1 MTHGAAGWSDDG
13 VTALQRGEVTVFM
26 RGARGHSAALIGERS
41 LLIRCADVLTDHG
54 IEISVI
60 ATNAEDIGQ
69 WCTQTDTAR
78 VDSGPGL
85 TDRLAPY
92 EFDYLFSITNLS
104 VLPAEV
110 LEMAGTMA
118 INFHDGPLPAYA
130 GLHATT
136 WALLAGERSH
146 GVSWHVMEP
155 AVDRGDLLKQSIF
168 DVAADA
174 TAQSLNIACYEHAV
188 STFEELVADIVGD
201 RVERQVQDDAGRSYF
216 GRKRRPAAAGTIVWS
231 DPVAAIDRLVRA
243 LDFGLYENPLARAKV
258 LIGERLFAVDR
269 LDVVEEPA
277 GASPGTILSVDG
289 ASITVAAADGRVA
302 VHEISS
308 SDRGQHTPAGA
319 IAEAG
324 LSVGDR
330 LAVVPT
336 DQAEQLATLA
346 GEAALSEARWVS
358 ALENLEAV
366 ELPSYRRQDGS
377 ENRSVS
383 VRPIELPAGTRT
395 AGDLVGAF
403 AGFLSR
409 LCGAPTLDLALV
421 TGGAA
426 EHRPWFS
433 SQVPLRCQI
442 GQGATAGE
450 VLDAVSAD
458 LAGIDAQAT
467 FATDLPLRYP
477 ELQSLAMT
485 AAAAALP
492 LPVGVAVGGSVDQV
506 DTSAQDVILHV
517 DLGSDDAGTVANLVI
532 ADAAF
537 SPTAADRLVQRASA
551 FMAAAIAEPT
561 RPLAD
566 LPVLTEDEYRT
577 VVSTWNDTAG
587 PKPTSPVPELFR
599 ATARRKPE
607 AIAVVDSRLS
617 LTYAELDQRSD
628 ALAARLRELGVSPN
642 DRVGIMVDR
651 GAPMVVGLLGIL
663 KAAGAYVPLD
673 PSYPADRLQFM
684 AEDAEFPVLVVDENT
699 AAQAPATDGEVLV
712 IDAGGAPTTPASTS
726 EPGGPVDLDDLA
738 YVIYTSGSTGRPK
751 GVMVTHRNLV
761 SFLDGMD
768 RHIEHE
774 EDSTWLTVT
783 SLSFDI
789 SLLEIFWSLTRGL
802 ELVIHDP
809 ELEAK
814 AAPTEASP
822 TPPPGAEALGFSLFY
837 FASDESD
844 AGSDN
849 KYRLLLEGARFAD
862 DHGFEAVWTPER
874 HFHAFGGLYPNPAVT
889 GAAIAAATTNVDIRA
904 GSCVIPLHHP
914 IRVAEE
920 WSMVDNLSN
929 GRAGVA
935 FASGWQPD
943 DFVLRPENFAE
954 RKEAM
959 LRDIEVVRQLWRGEE
974 LTFEG
979 PRGPSTTRILPRPVQ
994 PELPTWITAAGNP
1007 ATYEAAG
1014 AGGHNIL
1021 THLLGQSV
1029 DEVEQKIEIYRKARA
1044 AAGHDGPGHVTLMLH
1059 THLGTDMDTVKEQV
1073 RPGMKEYLRSSVD
1086 LIKEAAWSFPTFK
1099 EQEAKTGTNPVTD
1112 FDANGL
1118 SDEEMEALLEHAFE
1132 RYFTGSA
1139 LFGTVESC
1147 TEVAMRL
1154 QSIGVDEIACQ
1165 IDFGLPTDE
1174 VMAALPLLDQ
1184 VRRNLAAWVDTS
1196 TAAPATPVDH
1206 SIPGLIERH
1215 DVTHFQCTPSMGAM
1229 LVANDDFRRVAPR
1242 LKLWLMGGEAFP
1254 QALAEQAR
1262 ELVDHD
1268 LVNVYGPTETT
1279 IWSSAYP
1286 VTDASKP
1293 VTIGRPL
1300 TNQQMYVVDAD
1311 LQPCP
1316 IGKPGELLI
1325 GGDGVTNGYLG
1336 REQLTAEKFIPDHFR
1351 PDVPGARLY
1360 RTGDLVRHDDD
1371 GQLVFLGRMDL
1382 QVKVRGYRIELGEIE
1397 TLLQQH
1403 PSVRDAVVMARED
1416 RPGDQQLIGYVT
1428 ADGGSTIDP
1437 TALRRHLERSLP
1449 TFMVPSRI
1457 VTMERFPLTPNK
1469 KTDRLALPPPTAE
1482 NTGSGRRSAP
1492 APTEGTEGALAKI
1505 WQDLLS
1511 LDQVGVEDNF
1521 FDLGGHSLLA
1531 VQLNRMIE
1539 QELGT
1544 ELSITEVFRFPT
1556 VAALAARLDGSNGS
1570 SEAPSEQSV
1579 ARADNRRRALA
1590 SRRRPSRG

>member
-1 MTHGAAGWSDDG
+1 
-13 VTALQRGEVTVFM
+13 M
-26 RGARGHSAALIGERS
+26 RGAQGHSTAALIGERS
-41 LLIRCADVLTDHG
+41 LLIRCAEVLTDHG
-54 IEISVI
+54 IEISVV
-60 ATNAEDIGQ
+60 ATTDDDVSQ
-69 WCTQTDTAR
+69 WCTQSNTTR
-78 VDSGPGL
+78 VDSGSGL
-85 TDRLAPY
+85 AERLAPFD
-92 EFDYLFSITNLS
+92 FDYLFSVTNLS
-104 VLPAEV
+104 VLSAEV
-110 LEMAGTMA
+110 LEMANTTA
-118 INFHDGPLPAYA
+118 VNFHDGPLPAYA

-136 WALLAGERSH
+136 WALLAGEPRH

-168 DVAADA
+168 DVAPDE
-174 TAQSLNIACYEHAV
+174 TAQSLNITCYEHAM
-188 STFEELVADIVGD
+188 STFEELVSDIVGD
-201 RVERQVQDDAGRSYF
+201 QVVRQVQDESGRSYF
-216 GRKRRPAAAGTIVWS
+216 GRKRRPAAAGTIIWTE
-231 DPVAAIDRLVRA
+231 PVAAIDRLVRA

-258 LIGERLFAVDR
+258 LIGQRLFAVDR
-269 LDVVEEPA
+269 LETIDEPT
-277 GASPGTILSVDG
+277 GSTPGTILSIDES
-289 ASITVAAADGRVA
+289 SISVAAADGRV
-302 VHEISS
+302 VLHEISAT
-308 SDRGQHTPAGA
+308 DRGQHSPADAVGS
-319 IAEAG
+319 AG
-324 LSVGDR
+324 LTVGDQLAIISTEQADR
-330 LAVVPT
+330 LAS
-336 DQAEQLATLA
+336 AA
-346 GEAALSEARWVS
+346 GEAALRESRWVA

-366 ELPSYRRQDGS
+366 ELPSHRRQGRS
-377 ENRSVS
+377 EDTSVM
-383 VRPIELPAGTRT
+383 VRPLPLTNPARG
-395 AGDLVGAF
+395 AGDLIGAF
-403 AGFLSR
+403 ASFLSR
-409 LCGAPTLDLALV
+409 LCDAPSLDLAL
-421 TGGAA
+421 TTTAA
-426 EHRPWFS
+426 DDDRLPWFS
-433 SQVPLRCQI
+433 SQVPLRCDI
-442 GQGATAGE
+442 DAGTTVAE
-450 VLDAVSAD
+450 AIAAVSTRLD
-458 LAGIDAQAT
+458 GIDGQDT
-467 FATDLPLRYP
+467 FAADLPLRHP
-477 ELQSLAMT
+477 QLQSLVMDDPAT
-485 AAAAALP
+485 ALP
-492 LPVGVAVGGSVDQV
+492 LPIGVIVGGPA
-506 DTSAQDVILHV
+506 TSDAATTPQDVILHI
-517 DLGSDDAGTVANLVI
+517 DDAGTGASLLI
-532 ADAAF
+532 ASDAF
-537 SPTAADRLVQRASA
+537 SPASADRLFQRAAA
-551 FMAAAIAEPT
+551 FMDAALGQPD
-561 RPLAD
+561 RPVAD
-566 LPVLTEDEYRT
+566 LPVLTDEEYRT

-587 PKPTSPVPELFR
+587 PKPTDPVPELFR
-599 ATARRKPE
+599 ATARRKPD
-607 AIAVVDSRLS
+607 ATAVVDSRLS

-642 DRVGIMVDR
+642 DRVGIMVNR
-651 GAPMVVGLLGIL
+651 GAPMMVGLLGIL

-684 AEDAEFPVLVVDENT
+684 AEDAEFPVLVVDEHT
-699 AAQAPATDGEVLV
+699 RAQAPTTDGEVLV
-712 IDAGGAPTTPASTS
+712 IDAGGAPTTPASTVVATD
-726 EPGGPVDLDDLA
+726 PVAMDDLA
-738 YVIYTSGSTGRPK
+738 YVIYTSGSTGKPK

-768 RHIEHE
+768 RHIDHE
-774 EDSTWLTVT
+774 DDSTWLTVT

-789 SLLEIFWSLTRGL
+789 SLLEMFWSLTRGL
-802 ELVIHDP
+802 ELVIHDA
-809 ELEAK
+809 ELEASS
-814 AAPTEASP
+814 APTEAAP
-822 TPPPGAEALGFSLFY
+822 TPPPGADAMGFSLFY

-849 KYRLLLEGARFAD
+849 KYRLLLDGARFAD
-862 DHGFEAVWTPER
+862 EHGFEAVWTPER

-889 GAAIAAATTNVDIRA
+889 SAAIAATTTNVDVRA
-904 GSCVIPLHHP
+904 GSCVLPLHHP

-920 WSMVDNLSN
+920 WSMVDNISN
-929 GRAGVA
+929 GRAGIA

-959 LRDIEVVRQLWRGEE
+959 LRDIEAVRKLWRGEE

-1014 AGGHNIL
+1014 TGGHNIL

-1029 DEVEQKIEIYRKARA
+1029 DEVKQKIELYRKARSE
-1044 AAGHDGPGHVTLMLH
+1044 AGHEGQGHVTLMLH
-1059 THLGTDMDTVKEQV
+1059 THLGTDAETVKEQV
-1073 RPGMKEYLRSSVD
+1073 RPWMKEYLRSSVD

-1099 EQEAKTGTNPVTD
+1099 EQEAKTGKHPVTD
-1112 FDANGL
+1112 LDANGL

-1132 RYFTGSA
+1132 RYYAGSA

-1147 TEVAMRL
+1147 TEAAMRL
-1154 QSIGVDEIACQ
+1154 QAIGVDEIACQ
-1165 IDFGLPTDE
+1165 IDFGLPTDD
-1174 VMAALPLLDQ
+1174 VMTALPLLNQ
-1184 VRRNLAAWVDTS
+1184 VRQNMAAWVDTS
-1196 TAAPATPVDH
+1196 STTSSAAAPVDH
-1206 SIPGLIERH
+1206 SIPALIERH

-1229 LVANDDFRRVAPR
+1229 LVASDDFRRVAPQ

-1286 VTDASKP
+1286 ITDASRP

-1336 REQLTAEKFIPDHFR
+1336 REELTAEKFIPDHFR
-1351 PDVPGARLY
+1351 PDVPGAKLY

-1371 GQLVFLGRMDL
+1371 GLLVFLGRMDL

-1416 RPGDQQLIGYVT
+1416 RHGDQQLVGYVT
-1428 ADGGSTIDP
+1428 AEGTAPIDSA
-1437 TALRRHLERSLP
+1437 ALRSHLERSLP

-1482 NTGSGRRSAP
+1482 NTGATRSSAP

-1511 LDQVGVEDNF
+1511 LDQIGVEDNF

-1544 ELSITEVFRFPT
+1544 ALSITDVFRFPT
-1556 VAALAARLDGSNGS
+1556 VASLAARLDGSNGS

-1590 SRRRPSRG
+1590 SRRRPGRG